1 MQDCSVWSRY
11 ACHTFQ
17 GLSCFEASAAGFLG
31 SEVHDERLRYA
42 VLVFTNHLH
51 LLCAKTVILL
61 FVIISMTTQQ
71 EPSELTWQKPS
82 RSSEKKK
89 NHGASCLSG
98 PFAHEVQNLTL
109 GGCLPFFS
117 HLEK

>member
-1 MQDCSVWSRY
+1 MQDYSVWSRY

-17 GLSCFEASAAGFLG
+17 GLSCFEASAGGFLG

-89 NHGASCLSG
+89 KIMVPVVFQDPLHMKYR
-98 PFAHEVQNLTL
+98 T
-109 GGCLPFFS
+109 
-117 HLEK
+117 